1 MKNSSP
7 IQSKS
12 LRRAFLTFVLAISS
26 AAAFLVFP
34 ALASA
39 QPSYLG
45 FQVHALWYERSSA
58 EMDRE
63 LNMIQDLGGNTV
75 RVDVGWSSL
84 ETDAKGS
91 RTGWYLEKL
100 DRFVAGA
107 SQRGIKVIATL
118 VTTPCWASSAP
129 ESLKQGCK
137 GEWWNRGVQNYPP
150 NNPQDFADAARF
162 ITSRYG
168 TKLAALEIWNEPN
181 TERFLVAPN
190 RATAYAALV
199 KAAYP
204 AAKAGNA
211 SVPVIVGALASA
223 DRPFL
228 DELYARGIKGSF
240 DGISVHPYNEWRDP
254 YDRWQAQ
261 WKQYT
266 FLPGIEWIRE
276 GQLAAGDSSPLWI
289 TEFGWDTCTGGSW
302 CVNEAQQADYTVKGF
317 QILNTL
323 NYVAGATDY
332 ELRDESTDKSEFEG
346 NWGLVH
352 EDFSPKPIYEAVKA
366 QLHGSA
372 PAPSVSLEIEVSNPG
387 TVIAEGQGSSQR
399 QRLEVQFKGCPKRT
413 PAARLIMT
421 SKTGSYH
428 RKLGSVEM
436 LKGCKVTVKP
446 QSSSQSVTKKVPG
459 LASMALSSAVAVPAA

>member
-1 MKNSSP
+1 MKKFNP
-7 IQSKS
+7 IHSTACK
-12 LRRAFLTFVLAISS
+12 RVFLTFALALSS
-26 AAAFLVFP
+26 AAAFLAVP

-45 FQVHALWYERSSA
+45 FQVHALWYERSST

-63 LNMIQDLGGNTV
+63 LNMIQELGGNVV

-84 ETDAKGS
+84 ESDGKGQL
-91 RTGWYLEKL
+91 TGWYLEKL
-100 DRFVAGA
+100 DRFVAQA
-107 SQRGIKVIATL
+107 SQRNIKVIATL

-150 NNPQDFADAARF
+150 SNPADFANAARF
-162 ITSRYG
+162 VTSRYG

-190 RATAYAALV
+190 RAAAYATLV
-199 KAAYP
+199 KVAYP
-204 AAKAGNA
+204 AAKVGNS

-228 DELYARGIKGSF
+228 DELYAQGIKGSF

-254 YDRWQAQ
+254 YDRWQQQ

-276 GQLAAGDSSPLWI
+276 GQQAAGDSSPLWI
-289 TEFGWDTCTGGSW
+289 TEFGWDTCTGNSW
-302 CVNEAQQADYTVKGF
+302 CVSEAQQADYTVKAF

-323 NYVAGATDY
+323 TYVQGATDY
-332 ELRDESTDKSEFEG
+332 ELRDESNDKTEFES

-352 EDFSPKPIYEAVKA
+352 QDFSPKPIFAAVKA
-366 QLHGSA
+366 QFHGQASI
-372 PAPSVSLEIEVSNPG
+372 PPVSLEIEVSG
-387 TVIAEGQGSSQR
+387 DGKVIAEGKGTER
-399 QRLEVQFKGCPKRT
+399 QRLEVQFKQCPKTT
-413 PAARLIMT
+413 PTTRLIMT
-421 SKTGSYH
+421 SKTGRYH
-428 RKLGSVEM
+428 SKLGGVDM
-436 LKGCKVTVKP
+436 LKGCKVSVQP
-446 QSSSQSVTKKVPG
+446 QRSSRSVTKRVPG
-459 LASMALSSAVAVPAA
+459 LASVSLSSATQVSSS